1 MAAQKPKSGRAQ
13 VAVIALVFFGPLI
26 LATWMYNTGRFAPEG
41 SSNSGALLEPLV
53 NLGDALPSSPIV
65 PMADNVWLMVYAKDD
80 APCGKNCREAL
91 YRQRQTRLML
101 GKEME
106 RVVRVFL
113 HGDSSPD
120 TVFLEGEHPGLKT
133 ISDKELGALLDDKRP
148 KDLVP
153 GGIYLIDPLA
163 NLVMYFPPDLDPR
176 DMVEDLKHLLKLSRI
191 G

>member
-1 MAAQKPKSGRAQ
+1 MAGQKPKSGRMQ
-13 VAVIALVFFGPLI
+13 VAVVALVFFGPLI

-41 SSNSGALLEPLV
+41 HSNYGALLEPLV
-53 NLGDALPSSPIV
+53 NLEDALPSSPVLPI
-65 PMADNVWLMVYAKDD
+65 ADNVWLMLYANA
-80 APCGKNCREAL
+80 APCEENCREAL
-91 YRQRQTRLML
+91 HKQRQTRLML

-133 ISDKELGALLDDKRP
+133 ITDKDLGTLLDEKRP
-148 KDLVP
+148 NHLVP

-163 NLVMYFPPDLDPR
+163 NLVMYFPPELDPR
-176 DMVEDLKHLLKLSRI
+176 DVVEDLKHLLKLSRI